1 MSWLKI
7 IKKVKS
13 SDLEEITAAY
23 EKALPFV
30 IQDWAAWILRLP
42 KSQRI
47 HLIDKITR
55 VHGEETGQKLKDEIF
70 AQHELKRSRL

>member
-1 MSWLKI
+1 MSWLTI

-30 IQDWAAWILRLP
+30 AQDWAAMILRMP
-42 KSQRI
+42 RNQRKYMI
-47 HLIDKITR
+47 EKIAR
-55 VHGEETGQKLKDEIF
+55 LHGDQVGEMLKIEIF
-70 AQHELKRSRL
+70 VQYAAK

>member
-30 IQDWAAWILRLP
+30 VQDWATMILNMPRNQRKYMIEKIARLHGDQVGEML
-42 KSQRI
+42 KT
-47 HLIDKITR
+47 KIF
-55 VHGEETGQKLKDEIF
+55 V
-70 AQHELKRSRL
+70 QHAAK